1 MVYIITGG
9 PATGK
14 GTRAE
19 ILSKALNIPHI
30 STGDLIREFA
40 KKDKKIADLLAT
52 GSLIGD
58 DIITELLDKRIASDD
73 CKNGFVLDGY
83 PRTVEQIELLNQVL
97 EKNSMKI
104 DKVIELIASDELVFK
119 RILERKQCK
128 KCGKMYGIDFPSKVE
143 GVCDDCG
150 GELTVRTDDTKETLV
165 KRIKVY
171 KENSKEILEYY
182 KKKGLLLSV
191 DSSGHPERIVEEA
204 TEDYNGCDKL

>member
-150 GELTVRTDDTKETLV
+150 GELTVRTDDTKETLA